1 MREVDGAKG
10 QSDGSRA
17 AKGARPVSFR
27 GPDLPGGGCP
37 GQVGN
42 GGAGMRLFSSNATNR
57 IDAKGRVSVPAAF
70 RKVLEQEE
78 TPGVVLI
85 PQLEGLPA
93 IEGMGQSRLE
103 QFAAAIEERDSLDEI
118 TYALK
123 VAILGEA
130 RQLQIDDAG
139 RIVLSQ
145 DLREAAG
152 LTGDEALFVGLG
164 RTFQI
169 WSPAAYEERRAA
181 LKRLQLAHMSEIKM
195 RAALRGGPA

>member
-1 MREVDGAKG
+1 
-10 QSDGSRA
+10 
-17 AKGARPVSFR
+17 
-27 GPDLPGGGCP
+27 
-37 GQVGN
+37 
-42 GGAGMRLFSSNATNR
+42 MRLFSSNATNR
-57 IDAKGRVSVPAAF
+57 IDAKGRVSIPAAF

-85 PQLEGLPA
+85 PELEGLPT

-139 RIVLSQ
+139 RIVLGQ
-145 DLREAAG
+145 DLREIAG
-152 LTGDEALFVGLG
+152 LTGEEALFVGLG

-169 WSPAAYEERRAA
+169 WNPAAYAERRAA
-181 LKRLQLAHMSEIKM
+181 LKKMQLENMTALKM
-195 RAALRGGPA
+195 RAAGRGSAA